1 MFTFAQ
7 TLSTSENN
15 QVKPAVKD
23 YVNVIYIQ
31 TSISNWIIGYI
42 YIQLYIRIQ

>member
-23 YVNVIYIQ
+23 YVNVKPVWPVCVCVATMLQYTKNTKFI
-31 TSISNWIIGYI
+31 
-42 YIQLYIRIQ
+42 